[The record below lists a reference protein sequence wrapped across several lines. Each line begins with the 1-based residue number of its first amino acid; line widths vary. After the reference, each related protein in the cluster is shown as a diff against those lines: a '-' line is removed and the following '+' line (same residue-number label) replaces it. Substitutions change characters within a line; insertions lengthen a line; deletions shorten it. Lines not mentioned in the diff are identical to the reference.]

1 MKPGLGQVIEA
12 KLVGNI
18 YDENRDAEIKK
29 ASEKAKHDGEDWN
42 G

>member
-1 MKPGLGQVIEA
+1 MKPALGQVVEA

-18 YDENRDAEIKK
+18 YDKNRDAEIKK
-29 ASEKAKHDGEDWN
+29 ANEIAKQEDWN